1 MRKRAARGA
10 EALLALFL
18 AAASA
23 AALPASADEA
33 QKLEEV
39 EQDLAKAKAEAKAA
53 KERAAAIAAEID
65 ALRERLVAAASSAQ
79 NAEQDLADMT
89 ATLARL
95 EEEERAKSA
104 DLARRREQTALTL
117 AALQRLALRPPDALI
132 AAPGTPL
139 ETVRGALLLTSAV
152 PALMERTQTLRS
164 ELESLMQV
172 RREIAESRAALGR
185 AAGARGAAAEEI
197 TSLID
202 AKAALLAETEEAR
215 RDAAERAAA
224 LAAEAKDMR
233 DLVSRL
239 TAERERAAAAAAQSA
254 ARLQEQEEEQRAMDA
269 EILNLPKSFEPPK
282 QPPAEVA
289 ALGPQA
295 VPLLEHPTLVR
306 PFPSTPGGLLMPA
319 RGLVTKRFDP
329 SAASGPLSKG
339 VTIETLTGAQ
349 VVAPFDGHV
358 VFQGPFRGYGA
369 ILIIEHT
376 GGYHTLLSGLGR
388 IDVAVGQWLLAGE
401 PVGIMSSD
409 ETPELY
415 VELRRASQ
423 PIDPLPWLQISGDK
437 VKG

>member
-1 MRKRAARGA
+1 MRAARGA
-10 EALLALFL
+10 EALLILFL
-18 AAASA
+18 AAAL
-23 AALPASADEA
+23 AALPASAQEPR
-33 QKLEEV
+33 KLDQV

-53 KERAAAIAAEID
+53 KERAAAIATEIET
-65 ALRERLVAAASSAQ
+65 LRARLVAAASSAQ

-95 EEEERAKSA
+95 EQEERLKSA

-152 PALMERTQTLRS
+152 PALMERTQTLRM
-164 ELESLMQV
+164 ELESLAQV
-172 RREIAESRAALGR
+172 RREIAESKAALDR
-185 AAGARGAAAEEI
+185 AAGARGAAAEEVA
-197 TSLID
+197 SLIE
-202 AKAALLAETEEAR
+202 AKAALLAETEEQR
-215 RDAAERAAA
+215 RKAADRAAA

-233 DLVSRL
+233 DLVARL
-239 TAERERAAAAAAQSA
+239 AAERDRAAAEEAAI
-254 ARLQEQEEEQRAMDA
+254 RLRAQEQAIEA
-269 EILNLPKSFEPPK
+269 ELLNLPNKFERPAE
-282 QPPAEVA
+282 PPAEVA

-295 VPLLEHPTLVR
+295 VPLIERPTLVR
-306 PFPSTPGGLLMPA
+306 PFPNVPGGLLMPA
-319 RGLVTKRFDP
+319 RGAVTRRFDP

-339 VTIETLTGAQ
+339 VTIETLADAQ

-401 PVGIMSSD
+401 PVGVMGSD
-409 ETPELY
+409 GMPELY

-423 PIDPLPWLQISGDK
+423 PIDPLPWLQNSGDK

>member
-1 MRKRAARGA
+1 VRKRVARGA

-23 AALPASADEA
+23 AALPASADDA
-33 QKLEEV
+33 QKLQEV

-65 ALRERLVAAASSAQ
+65 VLRERLVAAASSAQ

-172 RREIAESRAALGR
+172 RRKITESKAALDR

-197 TSLID
+197 ASLID
-202 AKAALLAETEEAR
+202 AKAALLAQTEEAR
-215 RDAAERAAA
+215 RKAAERAAA

-254 ARLQEQEEEQRAMDA
+254 ARLQEEEDQRAIDA

-289 ALGPQA
+289 VLGPQA

>member
-10 EALLALFL
+10 EALLILSL
-18 AAASA
+18 AVAP
-23 AALPASADEA
+23 AALPASAQDA
-33 QKLEEV
+33 KTLEQV
-39 EQDLAKAKAEAKAA
+39 EHDLAKAKAEAKAA
-53 KERAAAIAAEID
+53 KERSAAIAAEID
-65 ALRERLVAAASSAQ
+65 SLRQRLVAAASSAQ
-79 NAEQDLADMT
+79 TAEQDLADMSV
-89 ATLARL
+89 TLARL
-95 EEEERAKSA
+95 EEEERAKVA
-104 DLARRREQTALTL
+104 DLAHRREQTALTL

-152 PALMERTQTLRS
+152 PALIERTNSLRS
-164 ELESLMQV
+164 ELESLTRV
-172 RREIAESRAALGR
+172 RHEIAESKASLDRAL
-185 AAGARGAAAEEI
+185 GARGAATEEI
-197 TSLID
+197 ASLIE
-202 AKAALLAETEEAR
+202 AKAALLAETEEQR
-215 RDAAERAAA
+215 QRAAERAAT
-224 LAAEAKDMR
+224 LAAEASDLR
-233 DLVSRL
+233 DLLARL
-239 TAERERAAAAAAQSA
+239 AAERERLAATETATRS
-254 ARLQEQEEEQRAMDA
+254 QEEERALDA
-269 EILNLPKSFEPPK
+269 ELLNLPRKSE
-282 QPPAEVA
+282 QPPPSQTEVV
-289 ALGPQA
+289 LLSPKA
-295 VPLLEHPTLVR
+295 VPLLELPTLVR
-306 PFPSTPGGLLMPA
+306 PFPNVPGGLLMPA
-319 RGLVTKRFDP
+319 RGTVTRRFDP

-401 PVGIMSSD
+401 PVGVMSSD
-409 ETPELY
+409 GSPELY

>member
-1 MRKRAARGA
+1 VRKRASRGA
-10 EALLALFL
+10 EALLILSL
-18 AAASA
+18 AVMPAT
-23 AALPASADEA
+23 LPASAQDA
-33 QKLEEV
+33 KKLEQV
-39 EQDLAKAKAEAKAA
+39 EHDLAKAKAEAKAA
-53 KERAAAIAAEID
+53 KERSAAIAAEIES
-65 ALRERLVAAASSAQ
+65 LRQRLVAAASSAQ
-79 NAEQDLADMT
+79 TAEQDLADMSV
-89 ATLARL
+89 TLARL
-95 EEEERAKSA
+95 EEEERAKVA

-132 AAPGTPL
+132 AAPGSPL

-152 PALMERTQTLRS
+152 PALMERTHSLRS
-164 ELESLMQV
+164 ELESLTRV
-172 RREIAESRAALGR
+172 RREIAESKASLDRAL
-185 AAGARGAAAEEI
+185 GARGAATEEI
-197 TSLID
+197 ASLIE
-202 AKAALLAETEEAR
+202 AKAALLAETEDQR
-215 RDAAERAAA
+215 QRAAERAAA
-224 LAAEAKDMR
+224 LAAEASDMR
-233 DLVSRL
+233 DLLARL
-239 TAERERAAAAAAQSA
+239 TAERERLAAEEKP
-254 ARLQEQEEEQRAMDA
+254 ARSQEEERALDA
-269 EILNLPKSFEPPK
+269 ELLTLPRRSAQPPA
-282 QPPAEVA
+282 PPAEVA

-295 VPLLEHPTLVR
+295 VPLIERPTLVR
-306 PFPSTPGGLLMPA
+306 PFPNMPGGLLMPA
-319 RGLVTKRFDP
+319 RGTVTRRFDP

-401 PVGIMSSD
+401 PVGVMSSD
-409 ETPELY
+409 GPPELY